1 LLKQRQEGHA
11 MRSKKAQGAK
21 TAKSPARGR
30 RIGLTSAIGPKA
42 TTAVVI
48 VTLAG
53 GLWYGSH
60 QRLSAKTPTPVVET
74 QTEFAAAPDPSS
86 SPKKAPVAKAHDST
100 TGSTENTSAAVKSAK
115 APVTTLEGCL
125 ERNGDSFRLKET
137 SGTDAPKARSWKS
150 GFLKKGAASVDVLDT
165 NESLGLANRVGTRVS
180 VSGTLVDRQMQAHA
194 IHRVAS
200 SCSAVQP

>member
-1 LLKQRQEGHA
+1 

-21 TAKSPARGR
+21 TAKSPTRGR

-74 QTEFAAAPDPSS
+74 QTEFTAAPDPSS

-100 TGSTENTSAAVKSAK
+100 TGSAENTSAAAKSAK

-137 SGTDAPKARSWKS
+137 SGTDAPRARSWKS
-150 GFLKKGAASVDVLDT
+150 AFIKKSQAAVD
-165 NESLGLANRVGTRVS
+165 LGPE
-180 VSGTLVDRQMQAHA
+180 
-194 IHRVAS
+194 RVARARQPRGHARQRLGHARGPRDAS
-200 SCSAVQP
+200 PRNPSGRVELQRRSALVAGPR